1 MDNGFGLFTK
11 RSRPEVFAIPGPLVK
26 CQVAMRGLVP
36 LFFKKERNAHRTLFK
51 LPSDFRFGWTA
62 PIPSIRFENQET
74 LSFSFSLSNI
84 ILSFSTR
91 EEKEIEGKT
100 RFLIS
105 EASIDRSLYSLSL
118 RFPFP
123 QYYFVAVS
131 DPFTKQSR

>member
-11 RSRPEVFAIPGPLVK
+11 CSRPEVFAARWLNANLRCGDRFLYFL
-26 CQVAMRGLVP
+26 R
-36 LFFKKERNAHRTLFK
+36 RNATRIEPSSSFLQIFDLVESHRFQ
-51 LPSDFRFGWTA
+51 
-62 PIPSIRFENQET
+62 SIRFENQET
-74 LSFSFSLSNI
+74 LSLSFSLSNI

-105 EASIDRSLYSLSL
+105 EASIDRSLHSLSL

-123 QYYFVAVS
+123 RYYFVAVS